1 MMTTMIRGLTSGVG
15 YTRTIGLLFGGLLSL
30 MTAGVAQAAPALL
43 SHQAPLELDGSAAGW
58 ILTSTALVL
67 LMTLPGLAL
76 FYGGMVRRKNVIATI
91 TQSLGVAAVVT
102 LAWFAAGY
110 SLSFGVGQPI
120 GGYSGDEVNSV
131 IGSLEAAFLRGVTP
145 ETAHAVAPA
154 LPEYLWIAF
163 QMTFAIITPAL
174 VTGAFAERLK
184 YSGLLLFT
192 GLWTLLVYAPIC
204 HWVWGGGF
212 LGSAGVLDFAG
223 GAVVHVNSGVAG
235 LVCAV
240 FLGARRGYGVSPI
253 VAHNPVLTMIG
264 ASLLLV
270 GWIGFNAGSAWAA
283 DAIASVALL
292 NTLLAAMAASLTWKI
307 VEVIEKRKP
316 SLIGVLSGLI
326 AGLVAITPA
335 AGFVDPMG
343 AVIIGLI
350 AGPVCYAA
358 SVWIKKL
365 LRYDDSL
372 DAFGIHGAGGVAG
385 AILTGVFASSAVNA
399 AGADAD
405 VMKQLWG
412 LGVTAGWS
420 AGVTFLIL
428 IVCKFTTGL
437 RVSESQEDD
446 GLDGHLHGEVLEA
459 S

>member
-1 MMTTMIRGLTSGVG
+1 MRLCSGLAGTLVLAS
-15 YTRTIGLLFGGLLSL
+15 TGLATAASAAVTPTAPEPTLF
-30 MTAGVAQAAPALL
+30 AHQVALV
-43 SHQAPLELDGSAAGW
+43 LDGAASSW

-102 LAWFAAGY
+102 LAWFIAGY
-110 SLSFGVGQPI
+110 SLSFGVGQPTA
-120 GGYSGDEVNSV
+120 GYSGDTVNAY
-131 IGSLEAAFLRGVTP
+131 IGSLQSLFLNGVTP
-145 ETAHAVAPA
+145 NTAHSLTPG
-154 LPEYLWIAF
+154 LPEYLWIAY
-163 QMTFAIITPAL
+163 QLTFAIITPAL
-174 VTGAFAERLK
+174 IAGAFAERIK

-212 LGSAGVLDFAG
+212 LGAAGVLDFAG
-223 GAVVHVNSGVAG
+223 GAVVHVNAGVAG

-240 FLGARRGYGVSPI
+240 FLGARKGYGQSPI

-264 ASLLLV
+264 ACLLLV
-270 GWIGFNAGSAWAA
+270 GWIGFNAGSAWTP
-283 DAIASVALL
+283 DSIASVALL
-292 NTLLAAMAASLTWKI
+292 NTLLAAMAGSLTWKI

-316 SLIGVLSGLI
+316 SLIGALSGLI

-335 AGFVDPMG
+335 AGLVDPKG
-343 AVIIGLI
+343 AVIIGL
-350 AGPVCYAA
+350 ASGPVCYAA

-372 DAFGIHGAGGVAG
+372 DAFGIHGAGGILG
-385 AILTGVFASSAVNA
+385 ALLTGVFASAAVNSVGE
-399 AGADAD
+399 GASVAN
-405 VMKQLWG
+405 QAWG
-412 LGVTAGWS
+412 LGVTIGWS
-420 AGVTFLIL
+420 AVVTFLIL

-437 RVSESQEDD
+437 RVSAEQESE
-446 GLDGHLHGEVLEA
+446 GLDGHLHGEVMEPA
-459 S
+459 

>member
-1 MMTTMIRGLTSGVG
+1 MTSKNRALTWGSG
-15 YTRTIGLLFGGLLSL
+15 TWRIAGLLVGAFLSL
-30 MTAGVAQAAPALL
+30 TAAGAAQAAPALL
-43 SHQAPLELDGSAAGW
+43 AHQAPLELDGSASSW

-91 TQSLGVAAVVT
+91 TQSVGVAAVVT

-120 GGYSGDEVNSV
+120 GAYSGDEVNSV
-131 IGSLEAAFLRGVTP
+131 IGGLQAAFLRGVTP
-145 ETAHAVAPA
+145 ETAYAAAPG

-283 DAIASVALL
+283 DSIAAVALL

-316 SLIGVLSGLI
+316 SLIGVLSGLV

-335 AGFVDPMG
+335 AGFVEPMG

-385 AILTGVFASSAVNA
+385 AILTGVFASTAVNA

-437 RVSESQEDD
+437 RVSEAQEDD
-446 GLDGHLHGEVLEA
+446 GLDGHLHGEVMEA

>member
-1 MMTTMIRGLTSGVG
+1 MRLCSGLAGTLVLAS
-15 YTRTIGLLFGGLLSL
+15 IGLAT
-30 MTAGVAQAAPALL
+30 TASAAPAPAAPDPALL
-43 SHQAPLELDGSAAGW
+43 AHQVTLALDGAASSW

-102 LAWFAAGY
+102 LAWFIAGY
-110 SLSFGVGQPI
+110 SLSFGVGQPMA
-120 GGYSGDEVNSV
+120 GYSGDTVQAY
-131 IGSLEAAFLRGVTP
+131 IGSLQALFLDGVTP
-145 ETAHAVAPA
+145 TTAHSLTPG
-154 LPEYLWIAF
+154 LPEYLWIAY
-163 QMTFAIITPAL
+163 QLTFAIITPAL
-174 VTGAFAERLK
+174 IAGAFAERIK

-212 LGSAGVLDFAG
+212 LGAAGVLDFAG
-223 GAVVHVNSGVAG
+223 GAVVHVNAGVAG

-240 FLGARRGYGVSPI
+240 FLGARKGYGQTPI

-264 ASLLLV
+264 ACLLLV
-270 GWIGFNAGSAWAA
+270 GWIGFNAGSAWTP
-283 DAIASVALL
+283 DSIASVALL
-292 NTLLAAMAASLTWKI
+292 NTLLAAMAGSLTWKI

-316 SLIGVLSGLI
+316 SLIGALSGLI

-335 AGFVDPMG
+335 AGLVDPKA
-343 AVIIGLI
+343 AVIIGL
-350 AGPVCYAA
+350 ASGPVCYAA

-372 DAFGIHGAGGVAG
+372 DAFGIHGAGGILG
-385 AILTGVFASSAVNA
+385 ALLTGVFASAAVNGVGE
-399 AGADAD
+399 GASLA
-405 VMKQLWG
+405 KQAWG
-412 LGVTAGWS
+412 LGVTIGWS
-420 AGVTFLIL
+420 AVATFLIL

-437 RVSESQEDD
+437 RVSATQESE
-446 GLDGHLHGEVLEA
+446 GLDSHLHGEVMEPA
-459 S
+459 